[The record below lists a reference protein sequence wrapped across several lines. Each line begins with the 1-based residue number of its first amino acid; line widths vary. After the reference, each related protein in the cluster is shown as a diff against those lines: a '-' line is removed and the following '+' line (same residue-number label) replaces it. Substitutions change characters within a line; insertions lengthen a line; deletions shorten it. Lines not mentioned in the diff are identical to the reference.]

1 MRCESM
7 EMKLEAYVD
16 GELARDEIKL
26 LEAHLDKCAAC
37 RRELESR
44 RALRRLAASRPKV
57 TAPVDL
63 QDRILSAAAARV
75 RGDQVGRQAGSTDSR
90 WWRRARWPLALAAA
104 ASLALAVLVP
114 GMLDNQQPTHLAA
127 PFTTPARVVVTRFGE
142 QAGQVTPVKF
152 GGIVLNRANGRSS

>member
-1 MRCESM
+1 MDK
-7 EMKLEAYVD
+7 KLDAYVD
-16 GELARDEIKL
+16 GELASGDIKL
-26 LEAHLDKCAAC
+26 LEAHLEECAAC
-37 RRELESR
+37 GRELESR
-44 RALRRLAASRPKV
+44 RALRRLAASRPRV

-75 RGDQVGRQAGSTDSR
+75 RGDQVGRTPGSPDSR

-114 GMLDNQQPTHLAA
+114 GMLDNQQPAHQTA

-152 GGIVLNRANGRSS
+152 GGIVLNRTNGRSS